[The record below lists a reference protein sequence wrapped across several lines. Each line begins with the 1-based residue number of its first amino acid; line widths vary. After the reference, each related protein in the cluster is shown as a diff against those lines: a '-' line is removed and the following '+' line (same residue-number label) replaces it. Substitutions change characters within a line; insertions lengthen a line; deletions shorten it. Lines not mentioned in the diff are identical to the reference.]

1 MVFVEMLIRVEE
13 RGWLGGDFQIEMY
26 GMLRL
31 CGDLSYVGAVR
42 SHSAVESLII
52 SEVAR
57 K

>member
-31 CGDLSYVGAVR
+31 CGDLSYVGVVR
-42 SHSAVESLII
+42 SH
-52 SEVAR
+52 
-57 K
+57 